1 MFSKAISFLMYVIME
16 LLDKMMRLDLE
27 DNSTVIQKLYD
38 NLVIILFLLN
48 SATLGIAISNI

>member
-27 DNSTVIQKLYD
+27 DISTIIQNTYEQL
-38 NLVIILFLLN
+38 LVILLLLN
-48 SATLGIAISNI
+48 LIT

>member
-1 MFSKAISFLMYVIME
+1 MFSKAILFLMYVIMK